1 MKAQLES
8 ASRSTRKT
16 RSLFPHDL
24 GTVVSIDAALARRPR
39 SAYFDRRLTAA
50 QRDPE
55 RHLQLAV
62 EENGVL
68 AGFMLGRALEGEFGR
83 SEPAV
88 RLEAFGVALTAQ
100 GRGLGTLLAAAF
112 EAEAARRGLRE
123 IRTAALWRQHAL
135 LRFLDR
141 TGYGLAEAHV
151 LDCMLADAALGTP
164 REDPLEEVAG
174 PADPN
179 DYGTP
184 RPNQAGSLARDQV
197 EVGVLA
203 ERDMEGVARVDR
215 RHTGRDRRG
224 YLCRALGEALTD
236 SAVRVSLA
244 ARIDGSVAGFLMAR
258 VDYGDFGRTEPV
270 AVIDTVGVDPLR
282 SHQGIG
288 RALLSQLF
296 MNLAGLG
303 VERVET
309 VVAAGNLELMGFFYR
324 AGFGPSE
331 RLAFVKPLP

>member
-8 ASRSTRKT
+8 SIRSTRKT
-16 RSLFPHDL
+16 RSLFPPDL
-24 GTVVSIDAALARRPR
+24 GTVVSIDAALAGRPR
-39 SAYFDRRLTAA
+39 GAYFDRRLTAA

-62 EENGVL
+62 EENGML

-83 SEPAV
+83 SEPAL
-88 RLEAFGVALTAQ
+88 RLEAFGVAPAAQ
-100 GRGLGTLLAAAF
+100 ERGLGTALAAAF

-123 IRTAALWRQHAL
+123 IRTAALWREHAL
-135 LRFLDR
+135 LAFLDR
-141 TGYGLAEAHV
+141 AGYRLAPAHV
-151 LDCMLADAALGTP
+151 LDCVLADAELGSSREAAL
-164 REDPLEEVAG
+164 EPLAP

-184 RPNQAGSLARDQV
+184 RPSDFGSLARDRI
-197 EVGVLA
+197 EVGVLT

-215 RHTGRDRRG
+215 RLTGRDRRG
-224 YLCRALGEALTD
+224 YLCRTLGEALAD

-270 AVIDTVGVDPLR
+270 AVIDTLGVDPLR
-282 SHQGIG
+282 ARQGIG

-309 VVAAGNLELMGFFYR
+309 VVAPDNLALTGFFCS
-324 AGFGPSE
+324 AGFGASE
-331 RLAFVKPLP
+331 RLAFVKRL

>member
-1 MKAQLES
+1 MNAQLES
-8 ASRSTRKT
+8 SIRSTRNT
-16 RSLFPHDL
+16 RALFPPDL
-24 GTVVSIDAALARRPR
+24 GTVVAIDAALARRPR
-39 SAYFDRRLTAA
+39 GAYFDRRLTAA

-100 GRGLGTLLAAAF
+100 GRGLGILLAAAF

-123 IRTAALWRQHAL
+123 VRTTALWHEHAL

-141 TGYGLAEAHV
+141 AGYRLAPAHV
-151 LDCMLADAALGTP
+151 LDCVLADAELGTP
-164 REDPLEEVAG
+164 REAPLDPVAL

-184 RPNQAGSLARDQV
+184 RPGGFGSLARDQV
-197 EVGVLA
+197 EVGVLT

-224 YLCRALGEALTD
+224 YLCRTLGEALAD

-244 ARIDGSVAGFLMAR
+244 ARIDGAVAGFLMAR

-309 VVAAGNLELMGFFYR
+309 VVAAGRLDLMGFFHG

-331 RLAFVKPLP
+331 RLAFIKRL

>member
-1 MKAQLES
+1 MKAQLEIS
-8 ASRSTRKT
+8 IGSTRKT
-16 RSLFPHDL
+16 RSLFPPDL
-24 GTVVSIDAALARRPR
+24 GTVVSIDAALSGRPR
-39 SAYFDRRLTAA
+39 GAYFDRRLAAA

-88 RLEAFGVALTAQ
+88 RLEAFGVAPTAH

-123 IRTAALWRQHAL
+123 IRTAALWREHAL
-135 LRFLDR
+135 LAFLDR
-141 TGYGLAEAHV
+141 AGYRLAPAHV
-151 LDCMLADAALGTP
+151 LDCALADAELGSE
-164 REDPLEEVAG
+164 REAPLEPGAA

-184 RPNQAGSLARDQV
+184 RPGGFGSLARDRI
-197 EVGVLA
+197 EVGVLSQN
-203 ERDMEGVARVDR
+203 DMEGVARVDR

-224 YLCRALGEALTD
+224 YLCRTLGEALAD
-236 SAVRVSLA
+236 SAVRASLA

-270 AVIDTVGVDPLR
+270 AVIDAVGVDPLR
-282 SHQGIG
+282 ARQGIG

-309 VVAAGNLELMGFFYR
+309 VVAAGDLDLMGFFCG
-324 AGFGPSE
+324 AGFRPSE
-331 RLAFVKPLP
+331 RLAFVKQLH

>member
-1 MKAQLES
+1 M
-8 ASRSTRKT
+8 RI
-16 RSLFPHDL
+16 RSLLQRDL
-24 GTVVSIDAALARRPR
+24 AAVTSIDASLGGRTRG
-39 SAYFDRRLTAA
+39 AYFERRLAAA

-62 EENGVL
+62 EDNGAL

-83 SEPAV
+83 SEPEV
-88 RLEAFGVALTAQ
+88 RLEAFGVAGTAQ
-100 GRGLGTLLAAAF
+100 GRGLGKALAGVF
-112 EAEAARRGLRE
+112 EQEAARRGLQQ
-123 IRTAALWRQHAL
+123 IRTTGLWREHAL

-141 TGYGLAEAHV
+141 AGYRLAPAHV
-151 LDCMLADAALGTP
+151 LECVLADAELGTH
-164 REDPLEEVAG
+164 REAPMEAAAS
-174 PADPN
+174 PADAN

-184 RPNQAGSLARDQV
+184 RPSQFGSLARDLID
-197 EVGVLA
+197 VGLLN
-203 ERDMEGVARVDR
+203 ERDMDGVTRVDR

-224 YLCRALGEALTD
+224 YLCRTLDEALAD

-244 ARIDGSVAGFLMAR
+244 ARVDGSVAGFLMAR

-282 SHQGIG
+282 ERQGIG

-296 MNLAGLG
+296 TNLAGLA

-309 VVAAGNLELMGFFYR
+309 VVAPGRLDLMGFFYG
-324 AGFGPSE
+324 AGFMPSE
-331 RLAFVKPLP
+331 RLAFVKRLQA

>member
-8 ASRSTRKT
+8 AVCSTRKT
-16 RSLFPHDL
+16 RPLFPPDL
-24 GTVVSIDAALARRPR
+24 ATVVSIDAALAGRPR
-39 SAYFDRRLTAA
+39 GAYFDRRLTAA

-62 EENGVL
+62 EENGLL

-88 RLEAFGVALTAQ
+88 RLEAFGVAPTAQ
-100 GRGLGTLLAAAF
+100 GHGLGTALAAAF

-123 IRTAALWRQHAL
+123 IRTAALWREHAL
-135 LRFLDR
+135 LAFLDR
-141 TGYGLAEAHV
+141 AGYRLAPAHV
-151 LDCMLADAALGTP
+151 LDCVLADAELGSSREAAL
-164 REDPLEEVAG
+164 EPLAP

-184 RPNQAGSLARDQV
+184 RPSDFGSLARDRI
-197 EVGVLA
+197 EVGVLT
-203 ERDMEGVARVDR
+203 ERDMEGVARV
-215 RHTGRDRRG
+215 
-224 YLCRALGEALTD
+224 A
-236 SAVRVSLA
+236 LA

-282 SHQGIG
+282 ARQGIG

-331 RLAFVKPLP
+331 RLALVKRL